1 MSALGQKQTFAVHQ
15 PMSALPPKATLNA
28 FIRMSAMGQ
37 KRTSASAILFWV
49 YACFLVSFGWA
60 SKLAAASFFGAPA
73 LLSIRDPILIL
84 IVPVGVIS
92 TAEIGKP
99 AASTPAMAR
108 TMSPVVKRRGPS
120 FLFLFGILR
129 GGTRCHATSTDLTA
143 TVVRCSGVPK
153 FRRAIMSFDTC
164 GI

>member
-1 MSALGQKQTFAVHQ
+1 LTGLEASGLVRAGSSV
-15 PMSALPPKATLNA
+15 
-28 FIRMSAMGQ
+28 
-37 KRTSASAILFWV
+37 SASLPEGNV
-49 YACFLVSFGWA
+49 
-60 SKLAAASFFGAPA
+60 
-73 LLSIRDPILIL
+73 LIL
-84 IVPVGVIS
+84 IDPVEVIS

-108 TMSPVVKRRGPS
+108 TMSPGVKRRGPS

-129 GGTRCHATSTDLTA
+129 VGTRCHATSTDLIA
-143 TVVRCSGVPK
+143 TVVCCSGVPK